1 MLLRWL
7 NQYLVLIS
15 LLVILATF
23 ALAAE
28 NFLSFA
34 TFSAILNQLPAL
46 TLVTVGMT
54 FVLICGG
61 IDLSVGSVLALSSA
75 VIGISVAAGFSI
87 PVAALAGVTAGAVAG
102 LVNGLLGSYLRLP
115 VFIVTLGMLEAARGA
130 AYLITDSQTVYIGSA
145 IQGIVQP
152 ISWLGTYAGIFMRAR
167 GRGWSTFCAFL
178 DGVWAPR
185 DRCGYEPRGCAHLRD
200 RPQANIADCIVF
212 IWCSGWLG
220 WFDECRLFGVNGS
233 KCWIWT

>member
-1 MLLRWL
+1 MSSMLLRWL
-7 NQYLVLIS
+7 NQYLVLVS
-15 LLVILATF
+15 LLLILATF

-87 PVAALAGVTAGAVAG
+87 PVAALAGVTAGGLAG

-115 VFIVTLGMLEAARGA
+115 VFLG
-130 AYLITDSQTVYIGSA
+130 
-145 IQGIVQP
+145 
-152 ISWLGTYAGIFMRAR
+152 
-167 GRGWSTFCAFL
+167 
-178 DGVWAPR
+178 
-185 DRCGYEPRGCAHLRD
+185 
-200 RPQANIADCIVF
+200 
-212 IWCSGWLG
+212 
-220 WFDECRLFGVNGS
+220 
-233 KCWIWT
+233 